1 MRRFFLRSGLPT
13 LLACLGLAAPATSE
27 VYQWVDENG
36 SISFSDRLHRVPQAA
51 RSTLVRR
58 SSEPETAFLAATGGT
73 DRDRPNSRNGVFV
86 VPFERMDALIQVSV
100 RLNEEVTAPF
110 YVDTAASSVVIPAA
124 LAARL
129 DLDPDSA
136 AKIRYARTANGR
148 VPMSA
153 ARLTSVDLQGAA
165 VEDVSCLIS
174 DQLEV
179 GLLGASYLRH
189 FKYTVDNAAQT
200 LVLEPLAHAGG
211 TAALAPTH

>member
-136 AKIRYARTANGR
+136 AKIRSATSSRSVCWARRICATSSTRSTTPRRPSSSSPSPTLAAPPLSRRPASRPSSHPGESTGR
-148 VPMSA
+148 
-153 ARLTSVDLQGAA
+153 
-165 VEDVSCLIS
+165 
-174 DQLEV
+174 
-179 GLLGASYLRH
+179 
-189 FKYTVDNAAQT
+189 
-200 LVLEPLAHAGG
+200 
-211 TAALAPTH
+211 